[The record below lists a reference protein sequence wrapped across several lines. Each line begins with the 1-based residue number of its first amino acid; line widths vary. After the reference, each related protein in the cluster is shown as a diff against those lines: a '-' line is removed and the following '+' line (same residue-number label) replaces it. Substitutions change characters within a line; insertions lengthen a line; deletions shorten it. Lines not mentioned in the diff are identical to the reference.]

1 MLNRSIQRV
10 AARAFRERE
19 ILLRSDDRVVA
30 LRLSPRRQKIAAGLA
45 GTLLGVWVLVGS
57 GLVWQHAVVDGQAAR
72 IAALQTETTQ
82 LRERLGALRQYST
95 DLATADTPGAPAP
108 VAESRPGSSAP
119 ETGSAFDRIR
129 LSLERLAA
137 GRDRLAQR
145 LAQSDSKR
153 RSLESRLEDIQ
164 NRHAQTVDE
173 LAETRETLAAVSSG
187 RETLGSRL
195 AKTLADLQTARAKQA
210 AAMQGRLH
218 AEDKVTALR
227 DTVQRLRTRKTHL
240 EQRQARTGRDLD
252 QMRARRDSLLAER
265 RKLAHRVGRL
275 ETALGQVAN
284 KSQTDLIARIGNLE
298 ESLLAAER
306 HSDAVEEARDSL
318 RKRVAGLKEQMGEL
332 RSQQTALFQR
342 YAEQARSSLDAIE
355 RTVAMTGL
363 NVDRLLQRVGDS
375 DRALGGPFVPFADA
389 GGGLPAAARQFDRQ
403 MHRLR
408 TLQVVLASLPL
419 TAPVDN
425 YWISSTFGKRRDPYN
440 GRWAMHEGLDLA
452 GQAGLSVMSA
462 APGRVVFAGYKGG
475 YGKLVEVDHGFGIT
489 TRYGH
494 LRQISV
500 DRGETLSHRAELGE
514 LGNTG
519 RSTGPHVHYEI
530 RVDGEP
536 VDPMNFLKAG
546 KHVFKG

>member
-1 MLNRSIQRV
+1 MLNRSIRRV

-19 ILLRSDDRVVA
+19 VLLRSDDRVVA
-30 LRLSPRRQKIAAGLA
+30 LRLSPRRQKVAAGLA
-45 GTLLGVWVLVGS
+45 GALAGLWILVGS
-57 GLVWQHAVVDGQAAR
+57 GLLWQHAVVDGQATR
-72 IAALQTETTQ
+72 IAALQTEAAQ
-82 LRERLGALRQYST
+82 LRDRLASLRRYGA
-95 DLATADTPGAPAP
+95 DLAAATKPNAPAP
-108 VAESRPGSSAP
+108 VAPSRPGSTPS
-119 ETGSAFDRIR
+119 ETHSPFETIR

-145 LAQSDSKR
+145 LTRSDSAR
-153 RSLESRLEDIQ
+153 RTLEHQVADLKQ
-164 NRHAQTVDE
+164 RHTQIADE

-195 AKTLADLQTARAKQA
+195 SEALADLHTARARRT
-210 AAMQGRLH
+210 AAMQERLR
-218 AEDKVTALR
+218 AEDKVAALR
-227 DTVQRLRTRKTHL
+227 DTVATLRTRKADL
-240 EQRQARTGRDLD
+240 EQRQAEMARDLTR
-252 QMRARRDSLLAER
+252 MRARRDELIAER
-265 RKLAHRVGRL
+265 QKLAHRVGRL

-284 KSQTDLIARIGNLE
+284 KSQNDLIARIGNLE
-298 ESLLAAER
+298 DSLLAAER
-306 HSDAVEEARDSL
+306 HSEAVEQARDSF
-318 RKRVAGLKEQMGEL
+318 RDRVTALKGRLSDL
-332 RSQQTALFQR
+332 RSQQTALFRR
-342 YAEQARSSLDAIE
+342 YAEQASSSLDAIE

-363 NVDRLLQRVGDS
+363 NVDRLLQRVRES
-375 DRALGGPFVPFADA
+375 DRALGGPFVPFAAA
-389 GGGLPAAARQFDRQ
+389 GGGLPAAARQFDQQ

-452 GQAGLSVMSA
+452 GQSGLPVMAA

-475 YGKLVEVDHGFGIT
+475 YGKLVEIDHGFGIT

-494 LRQISV
+494 LKRISAEIG
-500 DRGETLSHRAELGE
+500 DRLSHRAKLGE
-514 LGNTG
+514 VGNTG